1 MMPDVIVVL
10 SGGTVPITSEPHG
23 KPEAYRSTSYE
34 EGDASGLLGSSA
46 RVQAAAL
53 LARMYPEAFFLTCSA
68 RGPGEPS
75 HAAIIACELEALGV
89 DRNRILLEET
99 SWNTYMQ
106 LQETLRMALAHGWKN
121 IMYITNEYQCA
132 RVEAFLEHVT
142 DYPETMSVLCQPA
155 EPLLIDAV
163 PGFQEQ
169 YQEIKTRDSYRE
181 RIMAEARGVEAI
193 QNGTYQPISVEGKKE
208 RPV

>member
-1 MMPDVIVVL
+1 MTPDAIIVL
-10 SGGTVPITSEPHG
+10 SGGTVPIAPEPHG
-23 KPEAYRSTSYE
+23 QPEAYRSTSYK
-34 EGDASGLLGSSA
+34 EGDVSGLLGGIA

-53 LARMYPEAFFLTCSA
+53 LAQRYPDAFFLASGA

-89 DRNRILLEET
+89 DPKRILLEET
-99 SWNTYMQ
+99 SQNTHMQ

-121 IMYITNEYQCA
+121 IMYVTNEYQCA

-169 YQEIKTRDSYRE
+169 YQKIKTRDSYRE